1 MPDLTLSAYQNDIF
15 LLQSSKR
22 YQIYVRDIDKALYSF
37 ECFEKSIGWANFII
51 SLTKLLRVL
60 QIRSKNFP
68 IIPKSGLIARRL
80 SNSLHPSLPV
90 GVHMKALEVYKQI
103 FEILNRADILQ
114 SVDLYYYIMGLF
126 PLMETCA
133 ARVKAELLV
142 IFEKY
147 ILPLCDKLKS
157 DTPIIEPSFFSSI
170 RLQQFSIPEHIVY
183 YMIKN
188 WKKLEVY
195 EKLIQASKYFFI
207 NNPIDLDKLI
217 HLIVLDLK
225 R

>member
-1 MPDLTLSAYQNDIF
+1 MSDLPLSAYEKDIF

-68 IIPKSGLIARRL
+68 IIPKSDLIARRL

-90 GVHMKALEVYKQI
+90 GVHMKALEIYKQV
-103 FEILNRADILQ
+103 FVILDRADILQ
-114 SVDLYYYIMGLF
+114 SADLYYYILGLF
-126 PLMETCA
+126 PLMEYCGV
-133 ARVKAELLV
+133 RVKAELLIV
-142 IFEKY
+142 FEKY

-157 DTPIIEPSFFSSI
+157 ETPIIESSFFSSV
-170 RLQQFSIPEHIVY
+170 RHQQFSIPEHIVY
-183 YMIKN
+183 YIIKN
-188 WKKLEVY
+188 YKKLDVY
-195 EKLIQASKYFFI
+195 EKLIETCKYFFI
-207 NNPIDLDKLI
+207 NNPINLNKFI
-217 HLIVLDLK
+217 HLIVLNLK
-225 R
+225 K